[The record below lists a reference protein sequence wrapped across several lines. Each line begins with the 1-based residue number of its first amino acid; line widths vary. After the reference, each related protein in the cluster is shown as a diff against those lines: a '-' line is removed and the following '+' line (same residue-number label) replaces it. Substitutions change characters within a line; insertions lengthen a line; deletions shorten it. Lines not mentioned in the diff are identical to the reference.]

1 MTLVTYYTDIKLP
14 VKVEEDSFF
23 AVNIDNQANFIEEI
37 INLGKLFCQDKV
49 TIFEK
54 GGDVNYVYGTS
65 NANFPG
71 LDKKEWDYNNNC
83 VSCFDYL
90 RS

>member
-1 MTLVTYYTDIKLP
+1 MEKQNKRRYTEDYKPSQNMENTDIKLP
-14 VKVEEDSFF
+14 VKANEDFF
-23 AVNIDNQANFIEEI
+23 FVVNNDNHANFIEEI
-37 INLGKLFCQDKV
+37 INLGKLFFQDKV

-71 LDKKEWDYNNNC
+71 
-83 VSCFDYL
+83 
-90 RS
+90 